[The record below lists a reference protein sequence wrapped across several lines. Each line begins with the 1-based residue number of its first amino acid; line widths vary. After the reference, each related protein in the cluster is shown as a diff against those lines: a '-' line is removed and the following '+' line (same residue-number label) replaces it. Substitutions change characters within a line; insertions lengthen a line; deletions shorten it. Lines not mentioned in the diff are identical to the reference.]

1 MTALSFCPSRSNS
14 WILELHIWNILP
26 AGHGLVADRTVKGA
40 WVVERQRR
48 ESNLSGYFFH
58 LFIYMEMMYFL
69 LFFSLFAPLGHLGV
83 SMSLSILYHKFQQL
97 DYMTTDIWKVCK
109 FLAN

>member
-1 MTALSFCPSRSNS
+1 MGSREAEEGIKLV
-14 WILELHIWNILP
+14 WI
-26 AGHGLVADRTVKGA
+26 
-40 WVVERQRR
+40 
-48 ESNLSGYFFH
+48 FFH

-97 DYMTTDIWKVCK
+97 DYITTDIWKVCK